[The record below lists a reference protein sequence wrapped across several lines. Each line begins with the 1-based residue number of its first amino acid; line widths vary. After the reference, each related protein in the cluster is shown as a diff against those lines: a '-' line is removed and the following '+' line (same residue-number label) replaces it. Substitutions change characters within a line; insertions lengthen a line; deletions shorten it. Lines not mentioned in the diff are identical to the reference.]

1 VVSTEN
7 ETSRSP
13 VTSLDLLMELQGEQ
27 QSFRFLVRALAALL
41 ATAAVIAV
49 GSVIYF
55 YFELQG
61 LRSEYARQA
70 QLNQVNLRIVAG
82 EASRQRESTQAQL
95 VAIREENEAA
105 RRQAELS
112 RELQQAGSPGQIA
125 SYKDRAVSIARGH
138 ILGKTMNEVT
148 SQVVAMVLRADQAG
162 SVSLLTNG
170 ERVLMQAAL
179 DDWGGQVESATV
191 RSEFQTLLDDSSSLT
206 DQGVGAAGLA
216 MLEYRKADGNSLG
229 WNRGCST
236 VVDYV
241 NQAAARGLNEP
252 MLLLWKGQCLRK
264 RGDALLAYEAFSQA
278 AKLMEAD
285 PEDITLEQSQ
295 MAHHGVGTTLIAL
308 AAQSQLPEGQDKNVA
323 LQEALSELR
332 TAAKIRADRGSTR
345 VGVAYTEENMG
356 FIYILEEDW
365 PAALSHTENID
376 NILPLA
382 WNLTVRNIARAKM
395 SAALK
400 RGGASREAVEEMRR
414 IQNDTAMV
422 LSLMDCGQIDKA
434 ELMRLLPQTYSD
446 EVDELAAHCLVES
459 GGI

>member
-1 VVSTEN
+1 MSTER
-7 ETSRSP
+7 ETGTSP

-27 QSFRFLVRALAALL
+27 QAFRFLVRALAALL

-49 GSVIYF
+49 GSVVYF

-61 LRSEYARQA
+61 LRAEYARQA
-70 QLNQVNLRIVAG
+70 MLNEVNLRIVAG

-112 RELQQAGSPGQIA
+112 RELQKAGSASQIA
-125 SYKDRAVSIARGH
+125 AYKDRAVSIARGH

-148 SQVVAMVLRADQAG
+148 SQVVAMVLRADESG
-162 SVSLLTNG
+162 SVRLLTDG

-179 DDWGGQVESATV
+179 DDWGGQVESAAV
-191 RSEFQTLLDDSSSLT
+191 RAEFQSLLDDSDALR
-206 DQGVGAAGLA
+206 DQAIGAAGLA
-216 MLEYRKADGNSLG
+216 MLEYRKADAVSLG

-241 NQAAARGLNEP
+241 NQATARDLTEP

-264 RGDALLAYEAFSQA
+264 RGDALLAYRAFSQA
-278 AKLMEAD
+278 ARLMEQD

-308 AAQSQLPEGQDKNVA
+308 AAQGQLPDGRERNEA
-323 LQEALSELR
+323 LNEALSELR
-332 TAAKIRADRGSTR
+332 VAAKIRADRGSTR

-356 FIYILEEDW
+356 FIFVLEEDW
-365 PAALSHTENID
+365 PTALSHTEGID
-376 NILPLA
+376 HILPLA
-382 WNLTVRNIARAKM
+382 WNLTVRNIAARENEEALRRA
-395 SAALK
+395 
-400 RGGASREAVEEMRR
+400 GASREAVQEMKR
-414 IQNDTAMV
+414 IQSDTAMV
-422 LSLMDCGQIDKA
+422 LSLMDCSQIDKA
-434 ELMRLLPQTYSD
+434 ELMRLLPQKYSTD
-446 EVDELAAHCLVES
+446 VDALAAHCLVES